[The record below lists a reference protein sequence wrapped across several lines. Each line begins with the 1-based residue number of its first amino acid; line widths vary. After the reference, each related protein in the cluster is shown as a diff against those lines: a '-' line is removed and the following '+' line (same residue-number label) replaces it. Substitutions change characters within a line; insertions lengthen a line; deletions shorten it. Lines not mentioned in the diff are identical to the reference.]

1 MVIKVI
7 FKNSDDEERTIFVH
21 DEAINMVVEVWN
33 DDMSSIDADFNNSAT
48 EELICSTD
56 LRQFWFNLEFVN
68 GVALRLIPAE
78 TIPVGKYKTP
88 THFQGST
95 IAPAILVVVL

>member
-33 DDMSSIDADFNNSAT
+33 DDMSSIDTDFNHSAT
-48 EELICSTD
+48 EELISSTD
-56 LRQFWFNLEFVN
+56 SRQFWFNLEFVS
-68 GVALRLIPAE
+68 GVALRLISAE
-78 TIPVGKYKTP
+78 TMPVGKYKTP
-88 THFQGST
+88 THFQGSP